1 MRATT
6 ARLTAVSLGLALTL
20 ATTIACGPAAA
31 KSVYL
36 ISRTDTSPTPVA
48 AYDLLP
54 APAHLALQ
62 YQTSMPRVG
71 TAATV
76 LAVDATTNRLLIA
89 NSGTPQL
96 QVMNPIT
103 LRAVGT
109 VTATGMTEIAAL
121 VIDGPRGR
129 VYALESDTNRLFVY
143 AWDPLTPAL
152 TPDGGGSR
160 SLQDVALGRALALDA
175 ERGRLY
181 VGDRSSLLVRYYD
194 TGTFALAGSVD
205 LTPTGQTVTTLAV
218 DAVRNRIYAGNGD
231 PATGSLSRV
240 VMFDIGASTGV
251 FRELPAPAAGDH
263 VVSMAFD
270 SDRAQLYL
278 TTRNSDTL
286 LAMDGQ
292 LSSVLKGDLGDLGE
306 PGPVAIASGP
316 IGYNLMNFALV
327 QDAGR
332 PAPGSSLTYVLCY
345 RNEFEADVANAQIA
359 LTLPAGLTYVSASG
373 PVMRE
378 GRLVVWT
385 LGNVVAGAPRVCHQ
399 MTVQVDAG
407 ATAGTELLTSAT
419 LTADPVGTVTQT
431 SLLRVQGGEPP
442 PPPPTYQPL
451 GFSVDDGI
459 ESVVQGGT
467 AQYRLCY
474 DNLANTLPVAN
485 VRIDATIPAGARYAS
500 ATGPV
505 GVSGAQVTWTIGTL
519 AAAAPRTCHDLSLRI
534 DAPPGSSV
542 TLAAAIRS
550 DNTAPLD
557 GSHATAVAATPPLQV
572 AGEGGGGSTTPWHLL
587 AGLAAL
593 GAAAARRARRTA
605 PGIAALAVAAAA
617 AMTPGAGQA
626 QPQAFERGAYIGAG
640 AGSARTDAS
649 AAQLEADLASRGYS
663 VRAHVDRSD
672 TGWKLFGGWRFN
684 RWFAAELGY
693 VDLGAVTSTADA
705 TVTDPAAFVADV
717 ARVHPYSVSGV
728 SLAGVGLVPLGP
740 AFTAFGKAG
749 VLRWDA
755 DIEAHLV
762 PGGAPSSDHGARGT
776 DLMLGAGLRW
786 APSRWGVQAEW
797 ERFRTDRNDIDLW
810 SVSVVVRF

>member
-332 PAPGSSLTYVLCY
+332 PAPQFADLRAVLPQRVRGGC
-345 RNEFEADVANAQIA
+345 RQCADRA
-359 LTLPAGLTYVSASG
+359 
-373 PVMRE
+373 
-378 GRLVVWT
+378 
-385 LGNVVAGAPRVCHQ
+385 H
-399 MTVQVDAG
+399 
-407 ATAGTELLTSAT
+407 
-419 LTADPVGTVTQT
+419 
-431 SLLRVQGGEPP
+431 
-442 PPPPTYQPL
+442 
-451 GFSVDDGI
+451 
-459 ESVVQGGT
+459 
-467 AQYRLCY
+467 
-474 DNLANTLPVAN
+474 
-485 VRIDATIPAGARYAS
+485 
-500 ATGPV
+500 
-505 GVSGAQVTWTIGTL
+505 
-519 AAAAPRTCHDLSLRI
+519 
-534 DAPPGSSV
+534 
-542 TLAAAIRS
+542 
-550 DNTAPLD
+550 
-557 GSHATAVAATPPLQV
+557 
-572 AGEGGGGSTTPWHLL
+572 
-587 AGLAAL
+587 
-593 GAAAARRARRTA
+593 AARRPDLRVGQWTGHARR
-605 PGIAALAVAAAA
+605 PSGGMDSGERRGRCAARV
-617 AMTPGAGQA
+617 PSDDGAGGC
-626 QPQAFERGAYIGAG
+626 RRHGGHGAADLGDADGGPGRHRDADEPAARAG
-640 AGSARTDAS
+640 RRAAAS
-649 AAQLEADLASRGYS
+649 AAGLLRAAALLQSLLLQSLSS
-663 VRAHVDRSD
+663 VAPPLV
-672 TGWKLFGGWRFN
+672 
-684 RWFAAELGY
+684 
-693 VDLGAVTSTADA
+693 VSTA
-705 TVTDPAAFVADV
+705 T
-717 ARVHPYSVSGV
+717 
-728 SLAGVGLVPLGP
+728 
-740 AFTAFGKAG
+740 
-749 VLRWDA
+749 
-755 DIEAHLV
+755 
-762 PGGAPSSDHGARGT
+762 
-776 DLMLGAGLRW
+776 
-786 APSRWGVQAEW
+786 
-797 ERFRTDRNDIDLW
+797 
-810 SVSVVVRF
+810 